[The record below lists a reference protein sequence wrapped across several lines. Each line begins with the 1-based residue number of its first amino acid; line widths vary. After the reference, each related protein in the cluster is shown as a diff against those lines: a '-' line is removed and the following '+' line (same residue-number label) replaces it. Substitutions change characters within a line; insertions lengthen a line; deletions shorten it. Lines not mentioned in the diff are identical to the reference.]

1 MNRKR
6 ILIGPQR
13 FSQVC
18 VVVVIVDGSN
28 LDFFREKNTNNE
40 KLKESI

>member
-6 ILIGPQR
+6 IFIGPQR
-13 FSQVC
+13 FNQVC

-28 LDFFREKNTNNE
+28 LDFFRGKICNNE